1 MVPQRWFDSKQKFLD
16 RTPADNRFNTFN
28 YYPAFITGWGGPS
41 NDSSYD
47 STFIPTQHFNS
58 SEESSEE
65 SVISSDGSSN
75 ESFENVNSHSLQSTK
90 KSQGNKI
97 QRSNQDNRSQ
107 NIRCRGR
114 RATTNRTPQTQQTQ
128 YTDEGRNTKRQF
140 PSTSASRVNVQ
151 PEDPKSPMSILKTFL
166 TDECIP
172 NIVDSTN
179 KYAEILF
186 KRE

>member
-28 YYPAFITGWGGPS
+28 YYPAFITGWGEPS

-47 STFIPTQHFNS
+47 STFIPTQHFSS

-128 YTDEGRNTKRQF
+128 YTDEGRNT
-140 PSTSASRVNVQ
+140 
-151 PEDPKSPMSILKTFL
+151 E
-166 TDECIP
+166 
-172 NIVDSTN
+172 
-179 KYAEILF
+179 
-186 KRE
+186 